1 MNWLDFVI
9 LALIGIPAFL
19 GLKTV
24 MVKTVANLGG
34 IIVGIVLATRFSGQ
48 AGDLVGKFLSD
59 EAVARSIGFVAI
71 IVVTMIA
78 AWIAAS
84 FVKRILSLL
93 LLGWVDK
100 VGGLAFGAMIG
111 SVFVSVIIT
120 ILEMLPIPGGDTALV
135 GSTLKPYF
143 EFIVD
148 LMSSVTEN
156 LDSTPF

>member
-19 GLKTV
+19 GLR
-24 MVKTVANLGG
+24 MGMIKTVANLGG
-34 IIVGIVLATRFSGQ
+34 IIVGIVLAIRFSEQ
-48 AGDLVGKFLSD
+48 VGDLVGNFLSD
-59 EAVARSIGFVAI
+59 ETVARSVGFLAI
-71 IVVTMIA
+71 IVVTLIT

-84 FVKRILSLL
+84 FVKRILTLL

-111 SVFVSVIIT
+111 SVFVSAIIT
-120 ILEMLPIPGGDTALV
+120 VMEVLGVDSTLAD
-135 GSTLKPYF
+135 STLKPYF
-143 EFIVD
+143 DIIVD

-156 LDSTPF
+156 LDSIPI